1 MSNSVTITVK
11 VDKEILDEYIEHVKM
26 YNYWYAKRHES
37 EKYHKKAMEHQKMMN
52 QILWKICVDDFVT
65 LERITGKP
73 IPFSEL

>member
-1 MSNSVTITVK
+1 MSNSVTISVK

-37 EKYHKKAMEHQKMMN
+37 EKYLKKAMEHQKMMN
-52 QILWKICVDDFVT
+52 QILWNIGLDVLLT
-65 LERITGKP
+65 LERLTGKS